1 MRLLKMKEAKKSNKK
16 FSLYVYAAA
25 VLLLGA
31 GIMAFG
37 NLFGTADS
45 PDADINPVFGQEEQQ
60 QEDTEVFGRKGS
72 AGIQTTRDYE
82 KYLQTEMKDVLE
94 DIAGVDD
101 VKVMVYVES
110 TEKNIYEKNKV
121 TQKQVTD
128 ETDREG
134 GKRTVEDT
142 SIDEQLVLIKN
153 NDKEGPIIAE
163 TQKPKV
169 SGVLVVAKGADNI
182 QIKKWI
188 MEAVTR
194 ALDVPNHRVSVLP
207 KK

>member
-1 MRLLKMKEAKKSNKK
+1 MKMKGGEEKNKK

-31 GIMAFG
+31 VIMAFG
-37 NLFGTADS
+37 NLFGTPDS
-45 PDADINPVFGQEEQQ
+45 PSADINPVFGQEEQQ